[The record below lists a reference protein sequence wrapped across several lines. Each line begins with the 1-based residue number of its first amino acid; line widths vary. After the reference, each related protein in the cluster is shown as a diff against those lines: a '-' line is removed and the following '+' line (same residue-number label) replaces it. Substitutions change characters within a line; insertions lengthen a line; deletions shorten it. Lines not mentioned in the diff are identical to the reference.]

1 MVSPSN
7 LMNSSSRAT
16 SSASCFDGRCNCTGL
31 SIIIAIFETENGTK
45 SVPYFSWVDISR
57 GWERKIDEKSISI
70 LRYFGME
77 KNSYTRANCINSGGT
92 LLPLETS
99 FFRKPIPEIL
109 RKIGTFRFSD
119 VRLHFFS
126 FYRFYIFP
134 GKMGSIH
141 PFQKTK
147 LSLFSQELR
156 VPDAA
161 E

>member
-7 LMNSSSRAT
+7 LMNSSSRGT
-16 SSASCFDGRCNCTGL
+16 SSASCFDGRCNCGFIYYYRNFRNWKRNEIGPL
-31 SIIIAIFETENGTK
+31 FFVGGYLEGGE
-45 SVPYFSWVDISR
+45 
-57 GWERKIDEKSISI
+57 KIDEKSISI
-70 LRYFGME
+70 LRYFGIE

>member
-1 MVSPSN
+1 MQHHRRV
-7 LMNSSSRAT
+7 
-16 SSASCFDGRCNCTGL
+16 ASTAAVIVRVYLLLSQFSKLKTERNRSLIFRGRYLEG
-31 SIIIAIFETENGTK
+31 
-45 SVPYFSWVDISR
+45 V
-57 GWERKIDEKSISI
+57 ERKIDEKSISI

-141 PFQKTK
+141 PFQNTK

>member
-1 MVSPSN
+1 MQHHRRV
-7 LMNSSSRAT
+7 
-16 SSASCFDGRCNCTGL
+16 ASTAAVIVRVYLLLSQFSKLKTERNRSLIFRGRYLEG
-31 SIIIAIFETENGTK
+31 
-45 SVPYFSWVDISR
+45 V
-57 GWERKIDEKSISI
+57 ERKIDEKSISI

>member
-1 MVSPSN
+1 MQHHRRV
-7 LMNSSSRAT
+7 
-16 SSASCFDGRCNCTGL
+16 ASTAAVIVRVYLLLSQFSKLKSERNRSLIFRGRYLEG
-31 SIIIAIFETENGTK
+31 
-45 SVPYFSWVDISR
+45 V
-57 GWERKIDEKSISI
+57 ERKIDEKSISI

-126 FYRFYIFP
+126 FYRFYYIFP

>member
-1 MVSPSN
+1 MQHHRRV
-7 LMNSSSRAT
+7 
-16 SSASCFDGRCNCTGL
+16 ASTAAVIVRVYLLLSQFSKLKSERNRSLIFRGRYLEG
-31 SIIIAIFETENGTK
+31 
-45 SVPYFSWVDISR
+45 V
-57 GWERKIDEKSISI
+57 ERKIDEKSISI

>member
-1 MVSPSN
+1 MQHHRRV
-7 LMNSSSRAT
+7 
-16 SSASCFDGRCNCTGL
+16 ASTAAVIVRVYLLLSQFSKLKTKLIFRGRYLEG
-31 SIIIAIFETENGTK
+31 
-45 SVPYFSWVDISR
+45 V
-57 GWERKIDEKSISI
+57 ERKIDEKSISI

-126 FYRFYIFP
+126 FYRFYYIFP

>member
-1 MVSPSN
+1 MQHHRRV
-7 LMNSSSRAT
+7 
-16 SSASCFDGRCNCTGL
+16 ASTAAVIVRVYLLLSQFSKLKTKLIFRGRYLEG
-31 SIIIAIFETENGTK
+31 
-45 SVPYFSWVDISR
+45 V
-57 GWERKIDEKSISI
+57 ERKIDEKSISI

>member
-1 MVSPSN
+1 MQHHRRVAST
-7 LMNSSSRAT
+7 AT
-16 SSASCFDGRCNCTGL
+16 VIVRVYLLL
-31 SIIIAIFETENGTK
+31 SQFSKLKTERIG
-45 SVPYFSWVDISR
+45 PLFFMDDISR
-57 GWERKIDEKSISI
+57 EGKKKIDEKSISI

>member
-1 MVSPSN
+1 MQHHRRV
-7 LMNSSSRAT
+7 
-16 SSASCFDGRCNCTGL
+16 ASTAAVIVRVYLLLSQFSKLKTERNRSLIFRGRYLEG
-31 SIIIAIFETENGTK
+31 
-45 SVPYFSWVDISR
+45 V
-57 GWERKIDEKSISI
+57 ERKIDEKSISI

-126 FYRFYIFP
+126 FYRFYYIFP